1 MKYLQTLTLSILLFS
16 GLKAQSLRLSP
27 DESRP
32 ALSSKTLIGYR
43 HKTGTSFLDFK
54 STSINAQI
62 RTNHNLGF
70 STNNGITQ
78 MLLTTAGNLGIGTG
92 STLAEERLEIGFG
105 RIKLNGQKSLTEP
118 AAVVFAPLSPS
129 TPTILEIQD
138 NLNLTIKS
146 LSNKSILQMNTNTGN
161 VGINIA
167 PQATTLTV
175 SGTIHNKT
183 YENTTMQNKI
193 VLANTDG
200 SFIPSPATNLEVTA
214 WDYTKFSTNNLTYYT
229 INSGFGYFSVSTAA
243 RPATA
248 LHFPKN
254 ARIRKITAKVIDN
267 SIDNYLVARI
277 YGTNPITM
285 NIMLITSLSSKNLSN
300 SSLAQT
306 LEFSTFNHLV
316 DTENLFYYVE
326 WEVIKK
332 SDDTEATWTS
342 STQFG
347 NVVIEYSQN

>member
-1 MKYLQTLTLSILLFS
+1 MKYVYSFFLITVIFS
-16 GLKAQSLRLSP
+16 SLNAQSLRLSP
-27 DESRP
+27 EENSP
-32 ALSSKTLIGYR
+32 ALSNKNLIGYK
-43 HKTGTSFLDFK
+43 HKTGSTFLDFK
-54 STSINAQI
+54 ATLDEAQI
-62 RTNHNLGF
+62 RTSQSLR
-70 STNNGITQ
+70 
-78 MLLTTAGNLGIGTG
+78 LTTSNGLSQMVLNTAGYLGL
-92 STLAEERLEIGFG
+92 SSDNPQERLEIGNG
-105 RIKLNGQKSLTEP
+105 RIKINGQKSITEP
-118 AAVVFAPLSPS
+118 PAVVFAPMVPN

-138 NLNLTIKS
+138 NTHLTIKS
-146 LSNKSILQMNTNTGN
+146 FSNKNIFQMNTNTGN
-161 VGINIA
+161 VGINTA

-214 WDYTKFSTNNLTYYT
+214 WDYTKFRTNNLTYYT
-229 INSGFGYFSVSTAA
+229 INSGFGYFSVATAA

-267 SIDNYLVARI
+267 STDNYLVARI

-285 NIMLITSLSSKNLSN
+285 DIMLITSLSSKNLSN

-332 SDDTEATWTS
+332 SDDTETNWTS
-342 STQFG
+342 ATQFG
-347 NVVIEYSQN
+347 NVVIEHSQD